1 MRDSVVVSIDYDDK
15 TNKGVLLVGRPLPN
29 RSIGIIN
36 AVADLEAKELF
47 EKLITKRSNK
57 NE

>member
-1 MRDSVVVSIDYDDK
+1 MRDAVVVSIDYDDK

-29 RSIGIIN
+29 RTIGIIN

-47 EKLITKRSNK
+47 EKLIAKK
-57 NE
+57 AVKK